1 MAQTRGERRLSN
13 QDGVICSVHPSG
25 GCVVLPEG
33 DPGTLRFTRRDDDR
47 QAWPRLSAVGG
58 NPNLKGS
65 IMKLTAMSDGMRRSD
80 TRDALPRRR
89 GAPVLG
95 HVVLFVCA
103 VTAAFAFPV
112 GAQAG
117 SVGRWEPIAPQHDT
131 TVLQPALARDAAA
144 RLHVAY
150 VEQRPDGAL
159 DLSERAIAPA
169 GTIGGKRPVLT
180 GFTTL
185 ADPALLAEPGGLR
198 VLVGGQRSINTEDPL
213 RGLLTAT
220 APVGDGGWS
229 APAVTTPQ
237 DGEAGFAS
245 GDATAV
251 SLADGAPLALS
262 SGSGFGVLTHRG
274 LDPAIGAFNLQDPFG
289 ACCIGQAQIVRE
301 ATSGTPLAVYQSV
314 ISGRDGVFVQA
325 LNPATGGPA
334 AAPVPLPGLGVAGGA
349 DAIDPVLARTAAA
362 ARVGGGVFVAVPSG
376 LVLPDRT
383 RLWRA
388 GGTITLGSGGG
399 RHFSSAV
406 VPTPDGRLWVAW
418 SEERPNGLRI
428 VLRRSNPTVSRFGE
442 QVTISGPPGAARAF
456 ALDGSSQALRLDL
469 VATAGDSGSGPSH
482 TQVLPPLE
490 LRAAPS
496 RIRGGRTTSVRF
508 TVTDVGVPVAGA
520 SVSAGGRRATT
531 SSQGTAT
538 LRLRGGRT
546 GASITVKATRADYRT
561 DTLKVKVRRAPK
573 LRKARR

>member
-1 MAQTRGERRLSN
+1 M
-13 QDGVICSVHPSG
+13 
-25 GCVVLPEG
+25 
-33 DPGTLRFTRRDDDR
+33 
-47 QAWPRLSAVGG
+47 
-58 NPNLKGS
+58 
-65 IMKLTAMSDGMRRSD
+65 
-80 TRDALPRRR
+80 
-89 GAPVLG
+89 LG
-95 HVVLFVCA
+95 HAVLFVCA
-103 VTAAFAFPV
+103 VTATALAFPM

-169 GTIGGKRPVLT
+169 GTIGGERPVLT

-185 ADPALLAEPGGLR
+185 GDPALLAEPGGLR
-198 VLVGGQRSINTEDPL
+198 ILVGGQRSIETEDPL

-220 APVGDGGWS
+220 APVGDGTWS

-245 GDATAV
+245 GDAAAV

-262 SGSGFGVLTHRG
+262 SGTGFGLLAHRG
-274 LDPAIGAFNLQDPFG
+274 LDPAVGPFNLQDPFG
-289 ACCIGQAQIVRE
+289 ACCIGQAQIVRD
-301 ATSGTPLAVYQSV
+301 ATSGPPFAVYQSV
-314 ISGRDGVFVQA
+314 IPGRDGVFAQA
-325 LNPATGGPA
+325 LDPATGGPA

-362 ARVGGGVFVAVPSG
+362 ARVGGGVYVAVPSG

-388 GGTITLGSGGG
+388 GGAPAITLGSGRG

-490 LRAAPS
+490 LRASPS
-496 RIRGGRTTSVRF
+496 RIRGGQTTSVRF
-508 TVTDVGVPVAGA
+508 TVTDVGVPVSGA
-520 SVSAGGRRATT
+520 SVSARGQRART
-531 SSQGTAT
+531 SSKGTAT

-546 GASITVKATRADYRT
+546 GGSITVTATRAGYRT
-561 DTLKVKVRRAPK
+561 DTLKVNVNRAPR
-573 LRKARR
+573 LRTARR

>member
-1 MAQTRGERRLSN
+1 MPRPDRLDAVPRRLA
-13 QDGVICSVHPSG
+13 
-25 GCVVLPEG
+25 VV
-33 DPGTLRFTRRDDDR
+33 
-47 QAWPRLSAVGG
+47 A
-58 NPNLKGS
+58 
-65 IMKLTAMSDGMRRSD
+65 
-80 TRDALPRRR
+80 
-89 GAPVLG
+89 
-95 HVVLFVCA
+95 CA
-103 VTAAFAFPV
+103 VVAAALAAPA

-131 TVLQPALARDAAA
+131 TVLQPALARDAAGV
-144 RLHVAY
+144 LHVAY
-150 VEQRPDGAL
+150 VQQRPAGAL
-159 DLSERAIAPA
+159 DLFERAIAPA
-169 GTIGGKRPVLT
+169 GTLGGPRPVLS

-185 ADPALLAEPGGLR
+185 ADPALLVGPGALR
-198 VLVGGQRSINTEDPL
+198 ILVGAQRSINTEDPL

-245 GDATAV
+245 GDAAAV
-251 SLADGAPLALS
+251 SLADGSPLALS

-274 LDPAIGAFNLQDPFG
+274 LNPAIGAFNLQDPFG
-289 ACCIGQAQIVRE
+289 ACCIGQAQIVRD
-301 ATSGTPLAVYQSV
+301 AASGTPFAVYQSL

-325 LNPATGGPA
+325 LDAATGGPA
-334 AAPVPLPGLGVAGGA
+334 GAPVALPGLGKAGGA

-362 ARVGGGVFVAVPSG
+362 ARVGGGVYVAVPSG
-376 LVLPDRT
+376 LALPDRT

-388 GGTITLGSGGG
+388 GGAPAITLGSGGG

-418 SEERPNGLRI
+418 SEERDAGLRI

-442 QVTISGPPGAARAF
+442 QVTISGPPGARRAF
-456 ALDGSSQALRLDL
+456 ALDGSSQTLRLDL
-469 VATAGDSGSGPSH
+469 VATAGDSGSAPFQ

-490 LRAAPS
+490 LRAAPG

-531 SSQGTAT
+531 SSKGTAT
-538 LRLRGGRT
+538 LSLRGART
-546 GASITVKATRADYRT
+546 GGSITVTATRANYRT
-561 DTLKVKVRRAPK
+561 DTLKVNVSRAPK
-573 LRKARR
+573 LRKTRR